1 MYDTLIAIVKIILS
15 IGGTFLGFYIIAKLG
30 AWYEDRQNKK

>member
-15 IGGTFLGFYIIAKLG
+15 IGGTFLGFYIIAKFG
-30 AWYEDRQNKK
+30 AWYEDKQGRK